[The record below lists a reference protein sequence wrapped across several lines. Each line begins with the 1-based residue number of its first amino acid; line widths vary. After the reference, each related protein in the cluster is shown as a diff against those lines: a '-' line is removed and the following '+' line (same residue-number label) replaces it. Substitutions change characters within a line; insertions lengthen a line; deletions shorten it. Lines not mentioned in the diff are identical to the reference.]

1 MEKRMTVNYNFKTKP
16 YDHQYTALER
26 CGNKNKFAFFM
37 EMGTGKS
44 KVLIDNLGMMH
55 LQGLVNFA
63 LIIAPKG
70 VYRNWCEKEIQEH
83 MSDDV
88 TYRIIRWTS
97 SPNKKQRA
105 ELASVKEKYPGLT
118 LFVMNVEAFSTL
130 KGRQAGDWL
139 GKALGSHGMIAIDES
154 TTIKNPK
161 AKRTKAL
168 HKVAQLFKYRR
179 LLTGS
184 PITKSPLDIYA
195 QAEFLEP
202 GILGYDSYYAF
213 QRRYA
218 ILRKSY
224 MGAHSFEQVIGYQNL
239 EELTE
244 KIDKFSYRV
253 LKSECLDL
261 PDKTYMARYV
271 AMSKEQLEMYESIK
285 RHAMILLDGGELVT
299 APAVITQLLRM
310 QQVLSGHL
318 KTDDGE
324 ILTFPSPRTSAL
336 LDILEEHTGKALIWS
351 RFRHDIQKL
360 VVELDNVYGEGSS
373 AAFYGDTGDDERQ
386 EIIRNFQN
394 PNHKLRF
401 FVANPATGGYGITLN
416 EANLVVYY
424 ANDFNLETRLQSEDR
439 CHRIGQKNP
448 VTYIDLISD
457 GTIDERIVRSLQD
470 KIAIGATVLGEEV
483 KQWLQIKKA

>member
-1 MEKRMTVNYNFKTKP
+1 
-16 YDHQYTALER
+16 
-26 CGNKNKFAFFM
+26 M

-70 VYRNWCEKEIQEH
+70 VYRNWIEKEIPDH

-88 TYRIIRWTS
+88 TYRIIRWSS
-97 SPNKKQRA
+97 SPTKKQKA
-105 ELASVKEKYPGLT
+105 ELASVKDEFAGLT

-130 KGRQAGDWL
+130 KGKTAGAWL

-161 AKRTKAL
+161 AKRTKSL
-168 HKVAQLFKYRR
+168 HKIATLFEYRR
-179 LLTGS
+179 ILTGS

-218 ILRKSY
+218 VLRKSFA
-224 MGAHSFEQVIGYQNL
+224 GSHSFEQVIGYQNL
-239 EELTE
+239 GELTQ
-244 KIDKFSYRV
+244 KIDSFSYRV

-261 PDKTYMARYV
+261 PEKTYTVRYV
-271 AMSKEQLEMYESIK
+271 SLSKEQASMYDSIK
-285 RHAMILLDGGELVT
+285 RHAMILLENGDLVT
-299 APAVITQLLRM
+299 APAVITQILRM

-324 ILTFPSPRTSAL
+324 MLTFPSPRTRAV

-360 VVELDNVYGEGSS
+360 VVELDSVYGEGSS
-373 AAFYGDTGDDERQ
+373 AAFYGDTSDDDRQ
-386 EIIRNFQN
+386 DIIRNFQN
-394 PNHKLRF
+394 PDHKLRF
-401 FVANPATGGYGITLN
+401 FVANPATGGFGITLN
-416 EANLVVYY
+416 EANLVIYY

-448 VTYIDLISD
+448 VTYVDLISE
-457 GTIDERIVRSLQD
+457 GTIDERIVQSLQD
-470 KIAIGATVLGEEV
+470 KITISATVLGEEV

>member
-1 MEKRMTVNYNFKTKP
+1 MTVNYKFKTKP
-16 YDHQYTALER
+16 YDHQCTSLEQ
-26 CGNKNKFAFFM
+26 CDTKNKFAFFM

-70 VYRNWCEKEIQEH
+70 VYRNWIEKEIPDH

-88 TYRIIRWTS
+88 TYRIIRWSS
-97 SPNKKQRA
+97 SPTKKQKA
-105 ELASVKEKYPGLT
+105 ELASVKDEFAGLT
-118 LFVMNVEAFSTL
+118 IFVMNVEAFSTL
-130 KGRQAGDWL
+130 KGKTAGAWL

-161 AKRTKAL
+161 AKRTKSL
-168 HKVAQLFKYRR
+168 HKIATLFEYRR
-179 LLTGS
+179 ILTGS

-218 ILRKSY
+218 VLRKSFA
-224 MGAHSFEQVIGYQNL
+224 GSHSFEQVIGYQNL
-239 EELTE
+239 GELTQ
-244 KIDKFSYRV
+244 KIDSFSYRV

-261 PDKTYMARYV
+261 PEKTYTVRYV
-271 AMSKEQLEMYESIK
+271 SLSKEQASMYDSIK
-285 RHAMILLDGGELVT
+285 RHAMILLENGDLVT
-299 APAVITQLLRM
+299 APAVITQILRM

-324 ILTFPSPRTSAL
+324 MLTFPSPRTRAV

-360 VVELDNVYGEGSS
+360 VVELDSVYGEGSS
-373 AAFYGDTGDDERQ
+373 AAFYGDTSDDDRQ

-394 PNHKLRF
+394 PDHKLRF
-401 FVANPATGGYGITLN
+401 FVANPATGGFGITLN
-416 EANLVVYY
+416 EANLVIYY

-448 VTYIDLISD
+448 VTYVDLISE
-457 GTIDERIVRSLQD
+457 GTIDERIVQSLQD
-470 KIAIGATVLGEEV
+470 KITISATVLGEEV

>member
-1 MEKRMTVNYNFKTKP
+1 M
-16 YDHQYTALER
+16 
-26 CGNKNKFAFFM
+26 
-37 EMGTGKS
+37 
-44 KVLIDNLGMMH
+44 
-55 LQGLVNFA
+55 
-63 LIIAPKG
+63 
-70 VYRNWCEKEIQEH
+70 
-83 MSDDV
+83 
-88 TYRIIRWTS
+88 TYRIIRWSS
-97 SPNKKQRA
+97 SPTKKQKA
-105 ELASVKEKYPGLT
+105 ELASVKDEFAGLT

-130 KGRQAGDWL
+130 KGKTAGAWL

-161 AKRTKAL
+161 AKRTKSL
-168 HKVAQLFKYRR
+168 HKIATLFEYRR
-179 LLTGS
+179 ILTGS

-218 ILRKSY
+218 VLRKSFA
-224 MGAHSFEQVIGYQNL
+224 GSHSFEQVIGYQNL
-239 EELTE
+239 GELTQ
-244 KIDKFSYRV
+244 KIDSFSYRV

-261 PDKTYMARYV
+261 PEKTYTVRYV
-271 AMSKEQLEMYESIK
+271 SLSKEQASMYDSIK
-285 RHAMILLDGGELVT
+285 RHAMILLENGDLVT
-299 APAVITQLLRM
+299 APAVITQILRM

-324 ILTFPSPRTSAL
+324 MLTFPSPRTRAV

-360 VVELDNVYGEGSS
+360 VVELDSVYGEGSS
-373 AAFYGDTGDDERQ
+373 AAFYGDTSDDDRQ

-394 PNHKLRF
+394 PDHKLRF
-401 FVANPATGGYGITLN
+401 FVANPATGGFGITLN
-416 EANLVVYY
+416 EANLVIYY

-448 VTYIDLISD
+448 VTYVDLISE
-457 GTIDERIVRSLQD
+457 GTIDERIVQSLQD
-470 KIAIGATVLGEEV
+470 KITISATVLGEEV

>member
-1 MEKRMTVNYNFKTKP
+1 
-16 YDHQYTALER
+16 
-26 CGNKNKFAFFM
+26 
-37 EMGTGKS
+37 
-44 KVLIDNLGMMH
+44 
-55 LQGLVNFA
+55 
-63 LIIAPKG
+63 
-70 VYRNWCEKEIQEH
+70 
-83 MSDDV
+83 
-88 TYRIIRWTS
+88 
-97 SPNKKQRA
+97 
-105 ELASVKEKYPGLT
+105 
-118 LFVMNVEAFSTL
+118 MNVEAFSTL
-130 KGRQAGDWL
+130 KGKTAGAWL

-168 HKVAQLFKYRR
+168 HKIATLFKYRR
-179 LLTGS
+179 ILTGS

-218 ILRKSY
+218 VLRKSFA
-224 MGAHSFEQVIGYQNL
+224 GSHSFEQVIGYQNL
-239 EELTE
+239 GELTK
-244 KIDKFSYRV
+244 KIDSFAYRV

-261 PDKTYMARYV
+261 PEKTYTVRYV
-271 AMSKEQLEMYESIK
+271 SLSKEQASMYDSIK
-285 RHAMILLDGGELVT
+285 RHAMILLENGDLVT
-299 APAVITQLLRM
+299 APAVITQILRM

-324 ILTFPSPRTSAL
+324 MLTFPSPRTKAV

-360 VVELDNVYGEGSS
+360 VVELDSVYGEGSS
-373 AAFYGDTGDDERQ
+373 AAFYGDTSDDDRQ

-401 FVANPATGGYGITLN
+401 FVANPATGGFGITLN
-416 EANLVVYY
+416 EANLVIYY

-448 VTYIDLISD
+448 VTYVDLISE
-457 GTIDERIVRSLQD
+457 GTIDERIVQSLQD
-470 KIAIGATVLGEEV
+470 KITIGATVLGEEV

>member
-1 MEKRMTVNYNFKTKP
+1 
-16 YDHQYTALER
+16 
-26 CGNKNKFAFFM
+26 M

-70 VYRNWCEKEIQEH
+70 VYRNWIEKEIPDH

-88 TYRIIRWTS
+88 TYRIIRWSS
-97 SPNKKQRA
+97 SPTKKQKA
-105 ELASVKEKYPGLT
+105 ELASVKDEFAGLT

-130 KGRQAGDWL
+130 KGKTAGAWL

-161 AKRTKAL
+161 AKRTKSL
-168 HKVAQLFKYRR
+168 HKIATLFEYRR
-179 LLTGS
+179 ILTGS

-218 ILRKSY
+218 VLRKSFA
-224 MGAHSFEQVIGYQNL
+224 GSHSFEQVIGYQNL
-239 EELTE
+239 GELTQ
-244 KIDKFSYRV
+244 KIDSFSYRV

-261 PDKTYMARYV
+261 PEKTYTVRYV
-271 AMSKEQLEMYESIK
+271 SLSKEQASMYDSIK
-285 RHAMILLDGGELVT
+285 RHAMILLENGDLVT
-299 APAVITQLLRM
+299 APAVITQILRM

-324 ILTFPSPRTSAL
+324 MLTFPSPRTRAV

-360 VVELDNVYGEGSS
+360 VVELDSVYGEGSS
-373 AAFYGDTGDDERQ
+373 AAFYGDTSDDDRQ

-394 PNHKLRF
+394 PDHKLRF
-401 FVANPATGGYGITLN
+401 FVANPATGGFGITLN
-416 EANLVVYY
+416 EANLVIYY

-448 VTYIDLISD
+448 VTYVDLISE
-457 GTIDERIVRSLQD
+457 GTIDERIVQSLQD
-470 KIAIGATVLGEEV
+470 KITISATVLGEEV

>member
-1 MEKRMTVNYNFKTKP
+1 MTVNYKFKTKP
-16 YDHQYTALER
+16 YDHQCTSLEQ
-26 CGNKNKFAFFM
+26 CDTKNKFAFFM

-70 VYRNWCEKEIQEH
+70 VYRNWIEKEIPDH

-88 TYRIIRWTS
+88 TYRIIRWSS
-97 SPNKKQRA
+97 SPTKKQKA
-105 ELASVKEKYPGLT
+105 ELTSVKDEFAGLT

-130 KGRQAGDWL
+130 KGKTAGAWL

-161 AKRTKAL
+161 AKRTKSL
-168 HKVAQLFKYRR
+168 HKIATLFEYRR
-179 LLTGS
+179 ILTGS

-218 ILRKSY
+218 VLRKSFA
-224 MGAHSFEQVIGYQNL
+224 GSHSFEQVIGYQNL
-239 EELTE
+239 GELTQ
-244 KIDKFSYRV
+244 KIDSFSYRV

-261 PDKTYMARYV
+261 PEKTYTVRYV
-271 AMSKEQLEMYESIK
+271 SLSKEQASMYDSIK
-285 RHAMILLDGGELVT
+285 RHAMILLENGDLVT
-299 APAVITQLLRM
+299 APAVITQILRM

-324 ILTFPSPRTSAL
+324 MLTFPSPRTRAV

-360 VVELDNVYGEGSS
+360 VVELDSVYGEGSS
-373 AAFYGDTGDDERQ
+373 AAFYGDTSDDDRQ
-386 EIIRNFQN
+386 DIIRNFQN
-394 PNHKLRF
+394 PDHKLRF
-401 FVANPATGGYGITLN
+401 FVANPATGGFGITLN
-416 EANLVVYY
+416 EANLVIYY

-448 VTYIDLISD
+448 VTYVDLISE
-457 GTIDERIVRSLQD
+457 GTIDERIVQSLQD
-470 KIAIGATVLGEEV
+470 KITISATVLGEEV

>member
-1 MEKRMTVNYNFKTKP
+1 MTVNYNFKTKP

-154 TTIKNPK
+154 T
-161 AKRTKAL
+161 
-168 HKVAQLFKYRR
+168 LFKYRR

>member
-1 MEKRMTVNYNFKTKP
+1 MTVNYNFKTKP

-168 HKVAQLFKYRR
+168 HKIAQLFEYRR

>member
-1 MEKRMTVNYNFKTKP
+1 MTVNYKFKTKP
-16 YDHQYTALER
+16 YDHQYTSLEQ
-26 CGNKNKFAFFM
+26 CDTKDKFAFFM

-70 VYRNWCEKEIQEH
+70 VYRNWVEKEIPDH

-88 TYRIIRWTS
+88 TYRIIRWSS
-97 SPNKKQRA
+97 SPTKKQKA
-105 ELASVKEKYPGLT
+105 ELASVKEEFAGLT

-130 KGRQAGDWL
+130 KGKTAGAWL

-168 HKVAQLFKYRR
+168 HKIATLFKYRR
-179 LLTGS
+179 ILTGS

-218 ILRKSY
+218 VLRKSFA
-224 MGAHSFEQVIGYQNL
+224 GSHSFEQVIGYQNL
-239 EELTE
+239 GELTQ
-244 KIDKFSYRV
+244 KIDSFSYRV

-261 PDKTYMARYV
+261 PEKTYTVRYV
-271 AMSKEQLEMYESIK
+271 SLSKEQASMYDSIK
-285 RHAMILLDGGELVT
+285 RHAMILLDSGELVT

-318 KTDDGE
+318 KTDEGE
-324 ILTFPSPRTSAL
+324 MLTFPSPRTKAV

-360 VVELDNVYGEGSS
+360 VVELDSVYGEGSS
-373 AAFYGDTGDDERQ
+373 ASFYGDTSDDDRQ

-401 FVANPATGGYGITLN
+401 FVANPATGGFGITLN
-416 EANLVVYY
+416 EANLVIYY

-448 VTYIDLISD
+448 VTYVDLISE
-457 GTIDERIVRSLQD
+457 GTIDERIVQSLQD
-470 KIAIGATVLGEEV
+470 KITIGATVLGEEV

>member
-1 MEKRMTVNYNFKTKP
+1 MTVNYKFKTKP
-16 YDHQYTALER
+16 FDHQYTALER
-26 CGNKNKFAFFM
+26 AEDKKGFAFLC

-44 KVLIDNLGMMH
+44 KMLIDNLGM
-55 LQGLVNFA
+55 LFQEGKVNFA

-70 VYRNWCEKEIQEH
+70 VYRNWIQREIPDH
-83 MSDDV
+83 MSEDV
-88 TYRIIRWTS
+88 HYRVIRWVAA
-97 SPNKKQRA
+97 PNKKQKA
-105 ELASVKEKYPGLT
+105 ELASVKENYCGLT
-118 LFVMNVEAFSTL
+118 IFVMNVEAFSSL
-130 KGRQAGDWL
+130 KGKQAGDWL
-139 GKALGSHGMIAIDES
+139 AKRYGKHGMIAVDES
-154 TTIKNPK
+154 TTIKNPQ

-168 HKVAQLFKYRR
+168 HKVSAQFEYKRI
-179 LLTGS
+179 LTGS
-184 PITKSPLDIYA
+184 PITNSPLDIYA

>member
-1 MEKRMTVNYNFKTKP
+1 MTVNYKFKTKP
-16 YDHQYTALER
+16 YDHQCTSLEQ
-26 CGNKNKFAFFM
+26 CDTKNKFAFFM

-70 VYRNWCEKEIQEH
+70 VYRNWVEKEIPDH

-88 TYRIIRWTS
+88 TYRIIRWSS
-97 SPNKKQRA
+97 SPTKKQKA
-105 ELASVKEKYPGLT
+105 ELASVKDEFAGLT

-130 KGRQAGDWL
+130 KGKTAGAWL

-168 HKVAQLFKYRR
+168 HKIATLFKYRR
-179 LLTGS
+179 ILTGS

-218 ILRKSY
+218 VLRKSFA
-224 MGAHSFEQVIGYQNL
+224 GSHSFEQVIGYQNL
-239 EELTE
+239 GELTK
-244 KIDKFSYRV
+244 KIDSFAYRV

-261 PDKTYMARYV
+261 PEKTYTVRYV
-271 AMSKEQLEMYESIK
+271 SLSKEQASMYDSIK
-285 RHAMILLDGGELVT
+285 RHAMILLENGDLVT
-299 APAVITQLLRM
+299 APAVITQILRM

-324 ILTFPSPRTSAL
+324 MLTFPSPRTKAV

-360 VVELDNVYGEGSS
+360 VVELDSVYGEGSS
-373 AAFYGDTGDDERQ
+373 AAFYGDTSDDDRQ
-386 EIIRNFQN
+386 EIIRNFQD

-401 FVANPATGGYGITLN
+401 FVANPATGGFGITLN
-416 EANLVVYY
+416 EANLVIYY

-448 VTYIDLISD
+448 VTYVDLISE
-457 GTIDERIVRSLQD
+457 GTIDERIVQSLQD
-470 KIAIGATVLGEEV
+470 KITIGATVLGEEV

>member
-1 MEKRMTVNYNFKTKP
+1 MTVNYNFKTNP
-16 YDHQYTALER
+16 YSHQRTAMD
-26 CGNKNKFAFFM
+26 FAGKRDSFGFFM

-63 LIIAPKG
+63 LVIAPKG

-83 MSDDV
+83 MSEDV
-88 TYRIIRWTS
+88 TYRIIRWVS
-97 SPNKKQRA
+97 SPNKKERA
-105 ELASVKEKYPGLT
+105 ELTAVKDPYPGLT
-118 LFVMNVEAFSTL
+118 FFVMNVESFSTL
-130 KGRQAGDWL
+130 KGKTAGEWL
-139 GKALGSHGMIAIDES
+139 GNAFGSHGLIAIDES

-161 AKRTKAL
+161 AKRTKSL
-168 HKVAQLFKYRR
+168 HKIAKLFKYRR

-218 ILRKSY
+218 VTRKSFS
-224 MGAHSFEQVIGYQNL
+224 GSHSFEQVIGYQNL
-239 EELTE
+239 EELSK
-244 KIDKFSYRV
+244 KIGAFSYRV
-253 LKSECLDL
+253 LKEECLDL
-261 PDKTYMARYV
+261 PAKTYTSRYV
-271 AMSKEQLEMYESIK
+271 GMSREQLEMYDSLK
-285 RHAMILLDGGELVT
+285 KNAMILLNSGELVT

-318 KTDDGE
+318 KSDDGE
-324 ILTFPSPRTSAL
+324 IISFPSPRVTAV
-336 LDILEEHTGKALIWS
+336 LDILEEHGGKALIWS
-351 RFRHDIQKL
+351 RFRHDIQRL
-360 VVELDNVYGEGSS
+360 VVELNKVYGPGTA
-373 AAFYGDTGDDERQ
+373 AAFYGDTGEDERQ
-386 EIIRNFQN
+386 EIIRNFQK
-394 PNHKLRF
+394 PNHPLRF

-416 EANLVVYY
+416 EANLVIYY

-439 CHRIGQKNP
+439 CHRIGQDKA
-448 VTYIDLISD
+448 VTYVDLICD

-470 KIAIGATVLGEEV
+470 KITIGAIVLGEEV
-483 KQWLQIKKA
+483 KEWLQIKKVHGK

>member
-1 MEKRMTVNYNFKTKP
+1 MTVNYNFKTKP